1 MKPTPLEIQTIDV
14 RRAVVADADQV
25 RYRVYSSPIE
35 FVAVIADNALLA
47 VKMSGIQA
55 PYKIMRDFPT
65 DGMAIEAKRMATIK
79 VPEKFSLP
87 TERVVDK
94 TGGKTSLNAAPPTV
108 QESFVPMDVV
118 SLQHK
123 QSQRKRILPPDMLY
137 DIIETHV
144 REAMAAPKRAV
155 ETVVTETV
163 VTETVQPVTEA
174 TAALPADDAEMAILS
189 APTTVP
195 QEQVVTQLANEILP
209 PSTQSP
215 VTGTPEGDSLSSD
228 DVEKLLNDQ

>member
-1 MKPTPLEIQTIDV
+1 MKPTPLEIETLNV

-47 VKMSGIQA
+47 VKMSGIKA

-65 DGMAIEAKRMATIK
+65 DGVAIEAKRMATIK

-94 TGGKTSLNAAPPTV
+94 TGGKTGLNAAPPTA

-163 VTETVQPVTEA
+163 QSVTEA
-174 TAALPADDAEMAILS
+174 AAELPANDAEMAILS
-189 APTTVP
+189 APTMVP

-209 PSTQSP
+209 TTTQSP
-215 VTGTPEGDSLSSD
+215 VTAAPEGDSLSTD
-228 DVEKLLNDQ
+228 DVEKLLSGE